1 MELLRNNMFS
11 RGNPVAVV
19 TNANIGNDSQAR
31 SVQSATQPDMDI
43 NRLFQQAS
51 AAANANNNISS
62 NSSISS
68 SSTTSAPPATNSSNP
83 PGRGRG
89 LEHHVDIHIA
99 IVSPQT
105 A

>member
-51 AAANANNNISS
+51 LRMQ
-62 NSSISS
+62 
-68 SSTTSAPPATNSSNP
+68 TTIFHQIP
-83 PGRGRG
+83 
-89 LEHHVDIHIA
+89 LYLHHQLPLLLLLPIHLTPL
-99 IVSPQT
+99 VEVED
-105 A
+105 